1 MPRLDIDRFHVDPRK
16 IRDYL
21 LAPDHPAGGSK
32 AAFFLSLGFKRDRP
46 WELAAELRSLGAA
59 NDATGPVETH
69 YGSKYTVDGV
79 LRGALVRTVW
89 IVDSPGGAVR
99 FVTAYPRRS
108 PT

>member
-21 LAPDHPAGGSK
+21 LAPDHPAGGEM
-32 AAFFLSLGFKRDRP
+32 AAFFRSLGFKRERP
-46 WELAAELRSLGAA
+46 WELATELRSLGATNKA
-59 NDATGPVETH
+59 MGPVETQ
-69 YGSKYTVDGV
+69 YGSKYVVDGA

-89 IVDSPGGAVR
+89 IVDSPGGQVR

>member
-1 MPRLDIDRFHVDPRK
+1 MTGDI
-16 IRDYL
+16 
-21 LAPDHPAGGSK
+21 GGLQRQLREF
-32 AAFFLSLGFKRDRP
+32 AAERNWEQYLSLGFKRDRP

-79 LRGALVRTVW
+79 LRGGLVRTVW